1 MRTITVP
8 FITRIK
14 LTGLLQM
21 ARAGDGGIVK
31 LAALQHVYEAIRFT
45 EDEKTVLTMTDL
57 GPPQGMEIRITDPA
71 TVAPVSLAVTV
82 PLEDEWVSWFSKTLD
97 EWLPNATV
105 LDLARFEPLKSQL
118 TAKKAEPKMEFK
130 GRKQK

>member
-1 MRTITVP
+1 MVQPATSDSPKAASSHLRISNMRTITVP

-71 TVAPVSLAVTV
+71 TVAPDSLAVTV

-97 EWLPNATV
+97 E
-105 LDLARFEPLKSQL
+105 
-118 TAKKAEPKMEFK
+118 
-130 GRKQK
+130 